1 MVLPIGRRRGVAASD
16 VHGRD
21 EREVSGYGAHMRDVT
36 TAELWLVRHAQSE
49 GNVADDAARGIRAER
64 LKIDIRDPDVPLS
77 AVGKEQA
84 LALGRSWQT
93 LEPDRSPTRL
103 LSSPYVR
110 ATQTALLA
118 VEAAGWDIEVERDER
133 LRERDLGM
141 FDGYT
146 RYGIKAR
153 FPEEAER
160 RARLGKFY
168 YRPPGG
174 ESWADVA
181 GRVRA
186 VLEAHGPAAGERL
199 LVVTHQAV
207 LMLFRYVLEVLDE
220 QQVLEIDRTEGVAN
234 TSVSVYV
241 GRPEPMQLQ
250 MVGDVGHLDASPA
263 PKTEED

>member
-1 MVLPIGRRRGVAASD
+1 
-16 VHGRD
+16 
-21 EREVSGYGAHMRDVT
+21 
-36 TAELWLVRHAQSE
+36 
-49 GNVADDAARGIRAER
+49 
-64 LKIDIRDPDVPLS
+64 
-77 AVGKEQA
+77 
-84 LALGRSWQT
+84 
-93 LEPDRSPTRL
+93 
-103 LSSPYVR
+103 VR

-186 VLEAHGPAAGERL
+186 VLEAYGPAAGERL

>member
-1 MVLPIGRRRGVAASD
+1 
-16 VHGRD
+16 
-21 EREVSGYGAHMRDVT
+21 
-36 TAELWLVRHAQSE
+36 
-49 GNVADDAARGIRAER
+49 
-64 LKIDIRDPDVPLS
+64 VPLS

-84 LALGRSWQT
+84 LALGRSWQS
-93 LEPDRSPTRL
+93 LEPGRRPTRL
-103 LSSPYVR
+103 LTSPYER
-110 ATQTALLA
+110 ARQTALLT
-118 VEAAGWDIEVERDER
+118 VDAAGWDLQVEPDER

-141 FDGYT
+141 LDGYT
-146 RYGIKAR
+146 RYGIEAR

-186 VLEAHGPAAGERL
+186 VLEAKGPAAGERL

-207 LMLFRYVLEVLDE
+207 LMLFRYVLEALDE

-234 TSVSVYV
+234 TSVTVYA
-241 GRPEPMQLQ
+241 GQPDLMRLQ
-250 MVGDVGHLDASPA
+250 AVGDVGHLDASPA
-263 PKTEED
+263 PMTEED

>member
-1 MVLPIGRRRGVAASD
+1 M
-16 VHGRD
+16 
-21 EREVSGYGAHMRDVT
+21 REAT

-49 GNVADDAARGIRAER
+49 GNVADDAARGARAER
-64 LKIDIRDPDVPLS
+64 LELDIRDPDVPLS

-84 LALGRSWQT
+84 LALGRYWQS
-93 LEPDRSPTRL
+93 LEPGRRPTRL
-103 LSSPYVR
+103 LTSPYER
-110 ATQTALLA
+110 ARQTALLT
-118 VEAAGWDIEVERDER
+118 VDAAGWDLQVEPDER

-141 FDGYT
+141 LDGYT
-146 RYGIKAR
+146 RYGIEAR

-181 GRVRA
+181 ARVRA

-220 QQVLEIDRTEGVAN
+220 PQVLEIDRTDGVAN
-234 TSVSVYV
+234 TSVTVYA
-241 GRPEPMQLQ
+241 GEPGSMRLRTF
-250 MVGDVGHLDASPA
+250 GDVRHLDASPA
-263 PKTEED
+263 APLTEEG